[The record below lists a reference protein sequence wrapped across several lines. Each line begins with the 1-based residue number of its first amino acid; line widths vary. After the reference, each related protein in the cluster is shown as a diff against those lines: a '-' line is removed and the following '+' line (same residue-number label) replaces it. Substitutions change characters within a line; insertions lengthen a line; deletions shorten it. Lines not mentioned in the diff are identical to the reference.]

1 MLESNCF
8 QNFLS
13 KSSFREI
20 IFGLTNIRCLFIR
33 VIYLWST
40 VLFLLWHLSAKSSQH
55 SYICLISIQRCHHA
69 QIESNYSVVFEDS
82 WIHQFSSDWSWRK
95 NWWKI
100 FSSSLNT
107 RWKKNLS
114 SSCLQTASVLG
125 KNQCFPS
132 SLTMISNATFKPNHF
147 LLPQT
152 SRNSQ
157 RHPDRAGRKTGPT
170 FLPSAALVGV
180 STAPSPA
187 TFTMAAG
194 RSML

>member
-1 MLESNCF
+1 MLELNCF

-13 KSSFREI
+13 KCSFREI

-40 VLFLLWHLSAKSSQH
+40 VIFLLWHLSAKSSQH
-55 SYICLISIQRCHHA
+55 LHIRLIFFKGVIMRKLNPITALYLKILEFISFLL
-69 QIESNYSVVFEDS
+69 IEVGGKIDEK
-82 WIHQFSSDWSWRK
+82 FSPRHLTHDE
-95 NWWKI
+95 
-100 FSSSLNT
+100 
-107 RWKKNLS
+107 KKNLS

-125 KNQCFPS
+125 KSQCFPS

-157 RHPDRAGRKTGPT
+157 PHPDRAGRKTGPT

-194 RSML
+194 RSTL